1 MPETNTSETNLPETD
16 PPEAETPVPPT
27 TAEEVLEMAR
37 TSFQPL
43 CHDGTPAPLHVEEFD
58 IGYLVYARFPPT
70 EPRSFGGSHLVI
82 SKADGA
88 RTYVP
93 NFPPKSAIALYRA
106 RRLPHS
112 QSPRCD

>member
-1 MPETNTSETNLPETD
+1 MPETDPSETD
-16 PPEAETPVPPT
+16 PPEAEKPVPPT

-58 IGYLVYARFPPT
+58 IGYLVYARFPPN
-70 EPRSFGGSHLVI
+70 EPRSFGDSHLVI
-82 SKADGA
+82 SKADEA

-106 RRLPHS
+106 RRLPNPP
-112 QSPRCD
+112 SPGDD

>member
-1 MPETNTSETNLPETD
+1 MPETD
-16 PPEAETPVPPT
+16 PSETEPPATEPPEAEKPLPPT
-27 TAEEVLEMAR
+27 TVEQVLEMAR
-37 TSFQPL
+37 TGFQPL

-106 RRLPHS
+106 RRLPDS
-112 QSPRCD
+112 RSPRGD

>member
-1 MPETNTSETNLPETD
+1 MPETNPPETD
-16 PPEAETPVPPT
+16 PPEAEKPVPPT
-27 TAEEVLEMAR
+27 TAEEVLETAR

-106 RRLPHS
+106 RRLPNS
-112 QSPRCD
+112 GSPRCD

>member
-1 MPETNTSETNLPETD
+1 MPETDPSETD
-16 PPEAETPVPPT
+16 PPEAAKPVPPT
-27 TAEEVLEMAR
+27 TAEEALEIAR
-37 TSFQPL
+37 TSFKPR
-43 CHDGTPAPLHVEEFD
+43 CHDGTLAPLHVEEFD

-93 NFPPKSAIALYRA
+93 NFPPKSAIALYRE
-106 RRLPHS
+106 RHHPN
-112 QSPRCD
+112 P